1 MTNAAASAVIELMI
15 RHLKALINDLEKLK
29 LTD

>member
-1 MTNAAASAVIELMI
+1 MTNASATVIDLFI

-29 LTD
+29 LAD